1 MTLVTLI
8 PGDGIGPEVVDSAR
22 RIVDASG
29 APIEWEPRQAGAEV
43 FKQGLPSGVPQDTID
58 SISRSRVVLKGP
70 LETPVGFGEKSANV
84 TLRKLFETYANIRP
98 AREFPGVV
106 TPYSGRGIDLV
117 VVRENV
123 EDLYAGIEHM
133 QTPGVAQCLKVISRK
148 GCEKIVRMAF
158 EYARAEGRSSVACAT
173 KSNIMKLT
181 EGLLKRTFE
190 EIAPEY
196 PEIESW
202 HVIVDNCAHQLV
214 KRPEQFDVI
223 VTTNMNGDILSDLT
237 SALVGGLGFAPSAN
251 LGSDVAIFE
260 AVHGSAPK
268 YAGKNTIN
276 PTAMI
281 GAAVMMLRHLNLF
294 DQAAAIENALLCTL
308 EQGTLTRDVVG
319 DAGAASTTAFTD
331 AIIANLGN
339 DSASW
344 PARSYRPLKMPEI
357 TRDPVMVRPA
367 TRRVAGLDVFVE
379 FGGTPDELGTSMQ
392 RLVENTPV
400 ELKIVDNRGTR
411 VFPATGTPTDCV
423 DAWRC
428 RFFARDS
435 SAELSD
441 ADLLTLLSRLAE
453 EHRFTHI
460 EKLHEFDGAPGL
472 QQGSGRGLRDRLR
485 SMDELDLEI
494 AASQRVAEVMITRPK
509 TLSAGATVSDARR
522 VFENPRVQVCPV
534 VEDDGRL
541 VGELTRD
548 LIPDSADDA
557 APARGYAGDRPPTIS
572 PHASMGQAMERLE
585 QLGSERLAVI
595 DEDGRLT
602 GLLCLN
608 RRHGRFCVDPR

>member
-1 MTLVTLI
+1 MPVVTVI
-8 PGDGIGPEVVDSAR
+8 PGDGIGPEVVSSAR
-22 RIVDASG
+22 RLVDASG
-29 APIEWEPRQAGAEV
+29 ADIQWEERLAGAEV

-58 SISRSRVVLKGP
+58 SIASSRVVLKGP

-133 QTPGVAQCLKVISRK
+133 ETPGVAQCLKVISRK
-148 GCEKIVRMAF
+148 GCEKIVRLAF
-158 EYARAEGRSSVACAT
+158 EFARAEGRRSVACAT

-196 PEIESW
+196 PDIEAW

-281 GAAVMMLRHLNLF
+281 GAAVMMLRHLGMF
-294 DQAAAIENALLCTL
+294 DQAAAIENALLVTL
-308 EQGTLTRDVVG
+308 EEGTLTRDVVG
-319 DAGAASTTAFTD
+319 DEAAASTTAYTD
-331 AIIANLGN
+331 AIIANLGRT
-339 DSASW
+339 SAAW
-344 PARSYRPLKMPEI
+344 PAREYRPLQMPE
-357 TRDPVMVRPA
+357 TDPDPVTVRPA
-367 TRRVAGLDVFVE
+367 VRRVAGVDVFVE
-379 FGGTPDELGTSMQ
+379 FGGTPDQLGQSME
-392 RLVENTPV
+392 RLVESSPV

-411 VFPATGTPTDCV
+411 VYPPTGTPTDCV

-428 RFFARDS
+428 RFLMRDG
-435 SAELSD
+435 AADLSD
-441 ADLLTLLSRLAE
+441 ADLLTLLARLAE
-453 EHRFTHI
+453 EHRYTHI
-460 EKLHEFDGAPGL
+460 EKLHEFDGAPAFSKA
-472 QQGSGRGLRDRLR
+472 QG
-485 SMDELDLEI
+485 
-494 AASQRVAEVMITRPK
+494 
-509 TLSAGATVSDARR
+509 
-522 VFENPRVQVCPV
+522 
-534 VEDDGRL
+534 ED
-541 VGELTRD
+541 
-548 LIPDSADDA
+548 
-557 APARGYAGDRPPTIS
+557 
-572 PHASMGQAMERLE
+572 
-585 QLGSERLAVI
+585 
-595 DEDGRLT
+595 
-602 GLLCLN
+602 
-608 RRHGRFCVDPR
+608 